1 MHIQSSHFQWVV
13 FFHPKGVAKNGTPT
27 HIHLAPRKEGPGWYI
42 FVRHIRS
49 MQCQC
54 CIEATFLLASKHHFK
69 RCQLFWGVNI
79 RLEVFW
85 IYCTYN
91 ISPLIYFLYID
102 IICLDSLPNF
112 FVTTPIDQ
120 MISNDFPIRIR
131 FESTFYS
138 RRKSHRIKPSRI
150 LKKVDQTG
158 RRHEGSGSTRKQKWE
173 TKWKQNVIVAKKIR
187 LHLG

>member
-1 MHIQSSHFQWVV
+1 MDKVLTCDILGMKFKPSQVRKIHIFSLSQSKSLWLWAFFYSCWSLKQLQRLARDKIVYTMHIQSSHFQWVV

-42 FVRHIRS
+42 FVTHIRS

-85 IYCTYN
+85 IYCTY
-91 ISPLIYFLYID
+91 
-102 IICLDSLPNF
+102 
-112 FVTTPIDQ
+112 
-120 MISNDFPIRIR
+120 
-131 FESTFYS
+131 
-138 RRKSHRIKPSRI
+138 
-150 LKKVDQTG
+150 
-158 RRHEGSGSTRKQKWE
+158 
-173 TKWKQNVIVAKKIR
+173 
-187 LHLG
+187 

>member
-1 MHIQSSHFQWVV
+1 MI
-13 FFHPKGVAKNGTPT
+13 FFVT
-27 HIHLAPRKEGPGWYI
+27 
-42 FVRHIRS
+42 HIRS
-49 MQCQC
+49 IQCQC
-54 CIEATFLLASKHHFK
+54 CIEATFLLASKHQFK
-69 RCQLFWGVNI
+69 RCQLFWGVKI
-79 RLEVFW
+79 RLAVFEFTVHIVYLHIF
-85 IYCTYN
+85 IY
-91 ISPLIYFLYID
+91 IY
-102 IICLDSLPNF
+102 IICLDKTHSLPNF

-173 TKWKQNVIVAKKIR
+173 TK
-187 LHLG
+187 